1 MGSSF
6 LFRAR
11 GPSHRARAPYLSG
24 SPSMV
29 GRVSNEAV
37 TAVGLFWRQ
46 PFSTRTHL
54 LKATTFPIDVI
65 TESKRVHQ
73 PPKMPKNVAFG
84 G

>member
-11 GPSHRARAPYLSG
+11 GPSRRARAPYLSG

-65 TESKRVHQ
+65 TKSKRVHQ
-73 PPKMPKNVAFG
+73 TPKSPKNVVFG
-84 G
+84 D

>member
-11 GPSHRARAPYLSG
+11 GPSRRARAPYLSG

-73 PPKMPKNVAFG
+73 PPKMPKNVVFG

>member
-11 GPSHRARAPYLSG
+11 GPSRRARAPYLSC

-46 PFSTRTHL
+46 PFSTRTPL
-54 LKATTFPIDVI
+54 MACL
-65 TESKRVHQ
+65 SR
-73 PPKMPKNVAFG
+73 
-84 G
+84 

>member
-11 GPSHRARAPYLSG
+11 GSSRRARAPYLSG

-37 TAVGLFWRQ
+37 TADGLFWCQ
-46 PFSTRTHL
+46 PISTRTHL
-54 LKATTFPIDVI
+54 LKATTFPIDLI
-65 TESKRVHQ
+65 TESKRVNQ
-73 PPKMPKNVAFG
+73 PPKMPKNAAFG

>member
-6 LFRAR
+6 LFQAR
-11 GPSHRARAPYLSG
+11 GPSRRARAPYLSG

-65 TESKRVHQ
+65 TKSKHVHQ
-73 PPKMPKNVAFG
+73 PPKMPKNVVFG

>member
-1 MGSSF
+1 MGLSF

-11 GPSHRARAPYLSG
+11 GPSRRARAPYLSG

-46 PFSTRTHL
+46 PFSTRTPL
-54 LKATTFPIDVI
+54 MVFYRDNKD
-65 TESKRVHQ
+65 
-73 PPKMPKNVAFG
+73 G
-84 G
+84 GARGTQ

>member
-11 GPSHRARAPYLSG
+11 GPSRRARAPYLSG
-24 SPSMV
+24 SPSMM

-73 PPKMPKNVAFG
+73 PPKMPKNVVFG

>member
-11 GPSHRARAPYLSG
+11 GPSRRARAPYLSG

-65 TESKRVHQ
+65 TKSKRVHQ
-73 PPKMPKNVAFG
+73 TPKMPKNVVFG
-84 G
+84 D